1 MEGFVTCPMVQDVAQ
16 IYSGVGCQAYGHYFF
31 QKFRTGA
38 RRQWAT
44 GNPCM
49 SHSIELVQG
58 LSRSSRISYIAAAV
72 PPVLLPS
79 HCSGQQTLS
88 VAAEPRS
95 RGGGARPPLPLR
107 PLPLI
112 PAPAPGSS
120 VAGQGTK
127 RRRSAFFAPP
137 ATPERTEH
145 KKVSQAGEFLRTCD
159 AKRKGARTSLRT

>member
-16 IYSGVGCQAYGHYFF
+16 IYSGVGCQAYGHFFF

-38 RRQWAT
+38 RREWAT

-58 LSRSSRISYIAAAV
+58 LFRSSRMSYTPAAV
-72 PPVLLPS
+72 PSVPLPS

-95 RGGGARPPLPLR
+95 RGGSARSLPSQVT
-107 PLPLI
+107 
-112 PAPAPGSS
+112 AQN
-120 VAGQGTK
+120 VAGHWTK
-127 RRRSAFFAPP
+127 RRRSAFFFPP
-137 ATPERTEH
+137 ATLFDLLCFLT
-145 KKVSQAGEFLRTCD
+145 SQANEKTQTCD
-159 AKRKGARTSLRT
+159 TPPDLQRFSEFFLTFTEL